1 MGTHA
6 NCCTQANIAT
16 SPLRQGR
23 SVGHLHGEQTL
34 RKRHRIEGPLCARHG
49 ARHFHMEFP
58 LALTGP
64 ASHTVLFL
72 PSLPRGTVTSL
83 SNSRVDIHRYRLLP
97 PSTAQSHCC
106 GVHAVGSWDVS
117 FLTGKEGLTGGAKT
131 REERWKGQSLLLG
144 GFIRECSWGQHLWTE
159 KRPFRPREWSCS
171 ARVTASASPM
181 GGSRAEMAHQSCP
194 TNARPSY
201 FHHICILAAGPRKE
215 KEEGKASP
223 IRA

>member
-1 MGTHA
+1 
-6 NCCTQANIAT
+6 
-16 SPLRQGR
+16 
-23 SVGHLHGEQTL
+23 
-34 RKRHRIEGPLCARHG
+34 
-49 ARHFHMEFP
+49 MEFP

-131 REERWKGQSLLLG
+131 REEWWKRQFIARGVYQGVFLGSTPVDGKETLPSEGVELQCTCDSLGQSRG
-144 GFIRECSWGQHLWTE
+144 GL
-159 KRPFRPREWSCS
+159 
-171 ARVTASASPM
+171 
-181 GGSRAEMAHQSCP
+181 
-194 TNARPSY
+194 
-201 FHHICILAAGPRKE
+201 
-215 KEEGKASP
+215 
-223 IRA
+223 